1 MMSIWDE
8 DYYKE
13 YEMFKTEDK
22 KEKMAEWQ
30 KELLDA
36 FLSFQNQEKS
46 RRGFMEEDV
55 PEEKR
60 RLQLRHII
68 QKTKIP
74 QGVHLELIDM
84 MLDDQYRMGPA
95 QPLWEK
101 EWVSDIQIF
110 VPYEKEYPQIISYT
124 ERGKRN
130 LYDGPGFRDF
140 DHARDWVNHHL
151 SRIGL
156 RYDPAVVSLD
166 GMFPNGERIHVIS
179 GPVAYSLLLD
189 GAYKYVRCMIITI
202 RRFVA
207 SFTLE
212 QLTEKTPLL
221 KVPPELP
228 MGTLSRISWERITQ
242 YARHMEGMAD
252 QATMD
257 YLDIMIKMGKNHLVS
272 GGTGV
277 GKTTLANALTACIPQ
292 AVVLL
297 VLEEAPEMQPQRDTT
312 VIRIFQRGDTFTLE
326 HGMKAALRMFPDR
339 IFVAELRD
347 SIAYVFLQAIQ
358 SGHDGSSTTVHAS
371 DCLAARDRTINMA
384 ASHPSAPDRN
394 MIQQILH
401 DRLDTILHGRR
412 EGSKRYFDEIIQLKP
427 DGTFH
432 KVMEY
437 VQQGVD
443 EEGEPIGYF
452 VFYGPTDEFVEEM
465 LRKGYEIPTSWGWTI
480 QTEAAS

>member
-1 MMSIWDE
+1 MGIWDE

-36 FLSFQNQEKS
+36 FLAHQEQEKV
-46 RRGFMEEDV
+46 RRGGVMDEDV
-55 PEEKR
+55 PEETR
-60 RLQLRHII
+60 RLQLRRII

-74 QGVHLELIDM
+74 QDVHLDLIEM

-110 VPYEKEYPQIISYT
+110 VPYENKYPQIILYA
-124 ERGKRN
+124 ERGKRKV
-130 LYDGPGFRDF
+130 YQGPGFRDF

-179 GPVAYSLLLD
+179 GPVAYSLVVD
-189 GAYKYVRCMIITI
+189 GAYKYIRCMIITI
-202 RRFVA
+202 RRFVS
-207 SFTLE
+207 SFTIQ

-221 KVPPELP
+221 NVPPELA
-228 MGTLSRISWERITQ
+228 MGTLSHISWERRPQ
-242 YARHMEGMAD
+242 YARHIEGMAD

-257 YLDIMIKMGKNHLVS
+257 FLNIMVQMGKNHIVS

-277 GKTTLANALTACIPQ
+277 GKTTLANALTACIPKS
-292 AVVLL
+292 VVLL

-312 VIRIFQRGDTFTLE
+312 VIRIFQRGDVFTLE

-347 SIAYVFLQAIQ
+347 AIAYVFLQAIQ

-371 DCLAARDRTINMA
+371 SCLAARDRTIDMA
-384 ASHPSAPDRN
+384 ASHSSAPSRE
-394 MIQQILH
+394 MIRQILH

-412 EGSKRYFDEIIQLKP
+412 EGSKRYFDEVIQLKS
-427 DGTFH
+427 DGTVH

-437 VQQGVD
+437 IQQGVD
-443 EEGEPIGYF
+443 TDGEPIGYF

-465 LRKGYEIPTSWGWTI
+465 LRKGYEIPSSWGWAI
-480 QTEAAS
+480 RQEAAS